1 MIDTQGQTA
10 VPATASDQ
18 PSMPQEVPSQPQ
30 TTPSEAPAQA
40 PAEPSPPPPE
50 APDTEEVSIVKTD
63 LATLLLDSWDAGRPS
78 LRHPLDDAPPIG

>member
-18 PSMPQEVPSQPQ
+18 PSMPQEVPLQPQ

-50 APDTEEVSIVKTD
+50 APAREDPSPTPVTPNANKELPE
-63 LATLLLDSWDAGRPS
+63 GRYGKSEIIDKPNT
-78 LRHPLDDAPPIG
+78 